1 MRKQTEYDDVVIKRY
16 GCYFCCCLSIA
27 EQIVQ
32 KSIESL
38 KENIPEVKFFG
49 DISKKAIFRDS
60 EVYKIKE
67 TLESINS
74 PLGGGKVI
82 KKNMTMRDPEYAINH
97 SVKFLTKRITAELS
111 VVPSLIE
118 KYSEG
123 ANGFSHIGLTEK
135 VKEWLLVHLRAVKQ
149 IGSDNGRT
157 VAFWAGGTLK
167 SAGGSSYS
175 NCYLVD
181 KMVTPYG
188 NHFILTQGKGLQT
201 EYNPDPD
208 VEMISLDS
216 RILYQLV

>member
-1 MRKQTEYDDVVIKRY
+1 MRKQTEYNDEVIKRY

-32 KSIESL
+32 RSIESL

-49 DISKKAIFRDS
+49 DISKKAVFRDS

-74 PLGGGKVI
+74 PLGGKVI
-82 KKNMTMRDPEYAINH
+82 KKNMTMRDPEYVINH
-97 SVKFLTKRITAELS
+97 AIKFLTKRITAELL

-123 ANGFSHIGLTEK
+123 ATGFSHPGLTAK
-135 VKEWLLVHLRAVKQ
+135 VKEWLLDHLRSVRQ
-149 IGSDNGRT
+149 IGSYDGKT
-157 VAFWAGGTLK
+157 VSFWAGGTLS

-201 EYNPDPD
+201 EYNPDPE
-208 VEMISLDS
+208 VVMTSLDS

>member
-1 MRKQTEYDDVVIKRY
+1 MRKQTEYNDAVIKRY

-27 EQIVQ
+27 ERIVQ

-49 DISKKAIFRDS
+49 DISKKAVFRDS

-67 TLESINS
+67 TLESVNS

-97 SVKFLTKRITAELS
+97 AIKFLTKRITAELS
-111 VVPSLIE
+111 VIPSLLE
-118 KYSEG
+118 KYSDG
-123 ANGFSHIGLTEK
+123 ATGFSYPGLTAK

-149 IGSDNGRT
+149 IGSDNGTT
-157 VAFWAGGTLK
+157 VSFWAGGTIE

-181 KMVTPYG
+181 KTVTPYG
-188 NHFILTQGKGLQT
+188 NHFILTSDKGLQT

-208 VEMISLDS
+208 VEMTSLDS